1 MRNIPVIGY
10 ARMLFRYPL
19 EAILCSMLVAM
30 VVVAFAQV
38 VSRYVLHVSL
48 SWSEEVARFLLMWLV
63 MLGAAYAFKTKSHF
77 AMALVVNC
85 FGERLRKALALLVS
99 LVIAAFMVLFV
110 VLDLQ
115 LIFFAMIYQTAPATQ
130 ISMAV
135 PYSSGPVGGILMIY
149 YIIQSGWTEFR
160 RPAGTTEPG

>member
-10 ARMLFRYPL
+10 ARMLLRYPL
-19 EAILCSMLVAM
+19 EATLCSLLVAM
-30 VVVAFAQV
+30 VLVTFAQV
-38 VSRYVLHVSL
+38 VSRYVVHISL

-63 MLGAAYAFKTKSHF
+63 MLGAAYGFKTKSHF
-77 AMALVVNC
+77 AMAFVVNC
-85 FGERLRKALALLVS
+85 FGESLRRVLALLIT

-110 VLDLQ
+110 VLVLH
-115 LIFFAMIYQTAPATQ
+115 LIFFAMIDEIAPATQ

-149 YIIQSGWTEFR
+149 YILQSGWTEFR
-160 RPAGTTEPG
+160 SPAGTSETG